1 MYLGLEIL
9 GEAFLEWLKVKAFTP
24 ATRKSYRIYVN
35 KFLKYLES
43 ENIESVEAI
52 SPAILYQYQTQ
63 LYYANSKY
71 GKPLSVLTQHNA
83 LVVVKTFFEFLLE
96 TDKIQMDP
104 SSALALPKKP
114 QSLPDTMTPEEI
126 ECLIERPDC
135 TNAIGFRNR
144 AIMEVLYA
152 TGMRN
157 SELCSLEVYDVNL
170 ASEEIRIRFGKGGK
184 ERIVPIGEMAREYLS
199 EYLTAVRPK
208 LIKTGTGEQTLFVS
222 KSGKKINATD
232 LVMMVRKYA
241 KEAGIEKRITPH
253 TFRHTCAT
261 HMLQG
266 GADIRYIQTLLG
278 HESITSTQLYTHV
291 EITDLKEIHKKY
303 HPRER
308 KDHADN

>member
-1 MYLGLEIL
+1 MYPSLEIL

-43 ENIESVEAI
+43 ENIESPEAI
-52 SPAILYQYQTQ
+52 LPGTLYNYQTQ
-63 LYYANSKY
+63 LYYAKSKY

-104 SSALALPKKP
+104 SSGLALPKKP
-114 QSLPDTMTPEEI
+114 QTLPDTMTPEEI
-126 ECLIERPDC
+126 ERLLEQPDC
-135 TNAIGFRNR
+135 TSATGFRNR

-184 ERIVPIGEMAREYLS
+184 ERIVPIGEMAKEYLS
-199 EYLTAVRPK
+199 EYLTMIRPR
-208 LIKTGTGEQTLFVS
+208 LIKAGAGEQTLFVS
-222 KSGKKINATD
+222 RSGRKINTTD

-241 KEAGIEKRITPH
+241 KEAGIGKRITPH

-291 EITDLKEIHKKY
+291 EITDLKAIHKKY

-308 KDHADN
+308 KDHAEN